1 MTQDYGNAPTS
12 FISEIDAMEDEMTVG
27 MTEANN
33 ESQHLPTSATF
44 SASSV
49 KESTA
54 DFHKYI
60 PNADRQDFL
69 QAEADRFRFEQR
81 VQKLFIDL
89 EDEIGVDILLMSG
102 SHDDPE
108 CLAVKAIWVERRRM
122 EELMVK
128 TQELQLR
135 K

>member
-1 MTQDYGNAPTS
+1 MGGT
-12 FISEIDAMEDEMTVG
+12 
-27 MTEANN
+27 TEANN
-33 ESQHLPTSATF
+33 EPQPLLSSVAL
-44 SASSV
+44 SASPV
-49 KESTA
+49 NKCTA
-54 DFHKYI
+54 DSHQEGTG
-60 PNADRQDFL
+60 QDVL
-69 QAEADRFRFEQR
+69 QVEADRFAFDQR
-81 VQKLFIDL
+81 VQKLLIDL

-128 TQELQLR
+128 TQELHIR

>member
-1 MTQDYGNAPTS
+1 MTQDNANFPTNLS
-12 FISEIDAMEDEMTVG
+12 PEFDVMEDLVMGGT
-27 MTEANN
+27 TEANN
-33 ESQHLPTSATF
+33 EPQPLLSSVAL
-44 SASSV
+44 SASPV
-49 KESTA
+49 NKCTA
-54 DFHKYI
+54 DSHQEGTG
-60 PNADRQDFL
+60 QDVL
-69 QAEADRFRFEQR
+69 QVEADRFAFDQR
-81 VQKLFIDL
+81 VQKLLIDL

-128 TQELQLR
+128 TQELHIR